1 MPSSL
6 RSTPVS
12 VSPITVPSIAVSS
25 INRVLRASTVT
36 LLSLLTLGLLYSPAF
51 SQTPPAATTEAAS
64 ANRPVLRI
72 GSQGESVTELQA
84 MLKLLGY
91 YKEVVNGSYQ
101 QSTADAVSAFQQSI
115 GLDADGVVGSETW
128 NRLLPPS
135 PNASTTASTSPAPA
149 PAPSPAPSP
158 TPAPTP
164 FPTPS
169 PTPTPAP
176 APSPT
181 PSPTPTPTPFPTP
194 SPTSAPIPSPTPTRP
209 TNLPATPP
217 ADSGT
222 NTGASSE
229 TDSNSTSIDLP
240 TLRPGM
246 RGSAIERLQERLQA
260 LGFYDGEVDGIF
272 GAQTQAAVEVA
283 QRNFGLEPDGVVGP
297 ATWGAL
303 LR

>member
-169 PTPTPAP
+169 PTP
-176 APSPT
+176 
-181 PSPTPTPTPFPTP
+181 
-194 SPTSAPIPSPTPTRP
+194 APIPSPTPTRP

-222 NTGASSE
+222 NAGASSE

-272 GAQTQAAVEVA
+272 GAQTQAAVEAA

>member
-1 MPSSL
+1 MLMPSSL

-169 PTPTPAP
+169 PTP
-176 APSPT
+176 
-181 PSPTPTPTPFPTP
+181 
-194 SPTSAPIPSPTPTRP
+194 APIPSPTPTRP

-222 NTGASSE
+222 NAGASSE

-272 GAQTQAAVEVA
+272 GAQTQAAVEAA